1 LREFLKFIREEKSK
15 AAISSEKKTVVC
27 EISVSCP
34 DSTSGSFA
42 AQPAHARGL
51 FTGFGVRPQ
60 QAKIG
65 FVYTK
70 TLLAKDLRPAKV

>member
-1 LREFLKFIREEKSK
+1 M
-15 AAISSEKKTVVC
+15 
-27 EISVSCP
+27 
-34 DSTSGSFA
+34 
-42 AQPAHARGL
+42 

-70 TLLAKDLRPAKV
+70 TLLATDLRPSKSQPIAEFFDGRTVVLLFLSPTMLLRATIVGSM